1 MLVYFRYSEVGEDD
15 RKYENIIY
23 RKGFL
28 DKISRQEL
36 EGFLFSEPC
45 IDKDIEDQC
54 ERYPYS

>member
-1 MLVYFRYSEVGEDD
+1 MLIYFRDSEVGEDD

-36 EGFLFSEPC
+36 ECFLFSKPC
-45 IDKDIEDQC
+45 IDKGIEHQC
-54 ERYPYS
+54 E